1 MSSIYS
7 RADMADQMALRLMKP
22 NPLDEALR
30 SGLFISGQRR
40 QGKTTFLIHDLIPA
54 LESQGAIV
62 LYVDL
67 WSNTQ
72 ASPASLVLNKIQEK
86 LAELQ
91 DTESKTIQTLK
102 RVTGLDVGVLTFKF
116 GFKLDSIGKQDG
128 FTIAEAMTAVVD
140 QAQRDVVLIIDEV
153 QHAITTDD
161 GRSLLEALKSARDT
175 INPRPHTPGHF
186 IVIGTG
192 SNRAMVNELIT
203 RKAHAFEGAQ
213 SMTFPVLGK
222 DYVEYLL
229 DRLAESSPGIQLPSI
244 DVATQAFATVGNRPE
259 ELRKALRSLYQSI
272 QDRPTLDLNETLLV
286 VAQTLRV
293 NAAEI
298 EMARISELGGLAQ
311 LVFDRVAHSEPE
323 KLPLFDAQA
332 LAEYASALQRP
343 VATDEVQRVVN
354 EMLSCNFI
362 MRIAHGTYRVSDP
375 FVQKVWL
382 EIKSKRDE
390 RSAGD
395 DVLN

>member
-1 MSSIYS
+1 
-7 RADMADQMALRLMKP
+7 
-22 NPLDEALR
+22 
-30 SGLFISGQRR
+30 
-40 QGKTTFLIHDLIPA
+40 
-54 LESQGAIV
+54 
-62 LYVDL
+62 
-67 WSNTQ
+67 
-72 ASPASLVLNKIQEK
+72 
-86 LAELQ
+86 
-91 DTESKTIQTLK
+91 
-102 RVTGLDVGVLTFKF
+102 
-116 GFKLDSIGKQDG
+116 
-128 FTIAEAMTAVVD
+128 MTAVVD

-175 INPRPHTPGHF
+175 INPRPRTPGHF

-244 DVATQAFATVGNRPE
+244 DVATQAFVTVGNRPE

-272 QDRPTLDLNETLLV
+272 HDRPALDLNETLLV

-298 EMARISELGGLAQ
+298 EMARISELGGLAH

-332 LAEYASALQRP
+332 LAEYAFALQRP

-382 EIKSKRDE
+382 EIKGKRGE
-390 RSAGD
+390 RSAAG